1 VVASD
6 AGRLAGRAHLRE
18 RYVDV
23 ASGEIHCQSEP
34 DGTTPD
40 DQTVRIDATR
50 IAATRSA
57 ARDACARFHQRQW
70 WLWDRWSSQFA
81 QVLADERTNLQGVIA
96 LVPWSDVLRFSLL
109 RVEAC

>member
-1 VVASD
+1 MMLEISM
-6 AGRLAGRAHLRE
+6 GCELTWLHLTPGGAH
-18 RYVDV
+18 
-23 ASGEIHCQSEP
+23 
-34 DGTTPD
+34 
-40 DQTVRIDATR
+40 
-50 IAATRSA
+50 AATRSA